1 MTTNPNQDQRP
12 DPADKYG
19 GYSGYRPPNPV
30 DDPYGASQEDRSQQ
44 SDPNYVY
51 GQQGQ
56 GQQSRDGQGQQQQQ
70 YNYEPPESVLR
81 RQGRRSS
88 GSSSTSNS
96 AASRGPV
103 EKDDR
108 KFALYSL
115 LMVLAYQGVRVKLPI
130 VGHYAEALM
139 ARFSSD

>member
-1 MTTNPNQDQRP
+1 MTTNPNQGQRP

-19 GYSGYRPPNPV
+19 GYSGYQPPNPV

-103 EKDDR
+103 EKDDLQLSWLL
-108 KFALYSL
+108 LYWSCFFL
-115 LMVLAYQGVRVKLPI
+115 
-130 VGHYAEALM
+130 
-139 ARFSSD
+139 S